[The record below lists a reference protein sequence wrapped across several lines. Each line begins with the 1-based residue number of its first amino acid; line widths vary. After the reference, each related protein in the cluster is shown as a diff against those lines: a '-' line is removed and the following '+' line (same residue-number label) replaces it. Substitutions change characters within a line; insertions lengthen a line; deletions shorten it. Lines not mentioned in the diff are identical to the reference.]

1 MAKRGST
8 SATKQLQLARA
19 ARVAGEAFG
28 YDDSRHDEPTGSSR
42 LLWLGSLT
50 SAFIG
55 IVAIAAIYTGF

>member
-8 SATKQLQLARA
+8 SSAKQLQLARA

-42 LLWLGSLT
+42 LLWLGSLS

-55 IVAIAAIYTGF
+55 MVAIAAIYTGF

>member
-1 MAKRGST
+1 VST
-8 SATKQLQLARA
+8 GEAKQLQLVRA

-28 YDDSRHDEPTGSSR
+28 YDDGRHDEPAASAR

-55 IVAIAAIYTGF
+55 IIAIAAIYTGF